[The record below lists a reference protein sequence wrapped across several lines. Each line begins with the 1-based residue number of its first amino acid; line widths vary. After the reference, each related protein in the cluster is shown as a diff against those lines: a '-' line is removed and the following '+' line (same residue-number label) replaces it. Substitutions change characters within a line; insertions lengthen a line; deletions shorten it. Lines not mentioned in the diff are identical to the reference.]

1 MDALCL
7 CDWTYRRMRKTVDQR
22 LQQFLNAPMIEGKHP
37 LIDQTI
43 TQLQEYF
50 NGDRIKFE
58 LPLLLCG
65 SPFQKSV
72 WNGLLKVPYGTTS
85 TYSELTNSL
94 GDPKAIR
101 AVASANGANS
111 IAIII
116 PCHRIIGVQGDLVGY
131 AGGLQAKKQLLLIEE
146 ALPQLDL
153 FT

>member
-1 MDALCL
+1 
-7 CDWTYRRMRKTVDQR
+7 MRKTVDQR